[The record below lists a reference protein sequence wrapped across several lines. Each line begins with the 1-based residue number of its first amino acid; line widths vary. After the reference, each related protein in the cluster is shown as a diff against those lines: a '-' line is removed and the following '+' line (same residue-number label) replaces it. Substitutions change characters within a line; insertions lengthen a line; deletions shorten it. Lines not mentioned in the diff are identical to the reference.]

1 MTTSM
6 TGAVPSTAS
15 TLTASVVHSMMRRG
29 QVESPRAGEDLL
41 FFLFPLSAFRLFLL
55 PFFLPH
61 PPNLVPQ
68 IFQSSLD
75 VGRRSSSVLQSEPVP
90 KVRQDE
96 CFPISK
102 LPCQFIL
109 LSWPSRS
116 FDDVSAQSGPDLPLQ
131 HGEAGCS
138 GVLISIAPNHGHHH
152 HRCRQKV
159 KMPCRQPSPFQS
171 CVVL

>member
-41 FFLFPLSAFRLFLL
+41 FFLFLGSFFFPS
-55 PFFLPH
+55 FFLIRPISYSRSSN
-61 PPNLVPQ
+61 PPWMLVADPLLFCKVNLY
-68 IFQSSLD
+68 
-75 VGRRSSSVLQSEPVP
+75 RRSV
-90 KVRQDE
+90 K
-96 CFPISK
+96 ISK

-109 LSWPSRS
+109 LSWPSRL

-152 HRCRQKV
+152 HQCRQKV